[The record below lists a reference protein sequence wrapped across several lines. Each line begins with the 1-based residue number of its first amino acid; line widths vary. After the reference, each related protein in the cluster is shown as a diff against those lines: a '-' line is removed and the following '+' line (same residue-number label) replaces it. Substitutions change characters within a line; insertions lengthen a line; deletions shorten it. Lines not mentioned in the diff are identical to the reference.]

1 MTDWRGEE
9 GAKQAMNR
17 IGRWK
22 EKALALHK
30 EIDELEDEQT
40 KMFITGCVVGG
51 GLVAAVLLVSGMIW
65 T

>member
-1 MTDWRGEE
+1 MIDSRDEE
-9 GAKQAMNR
+9 GAKQAMKR
-17 IGRWK
+17 IGGWK

-40 KMFITGCVVGG
+40 KTFITGCVIGG
-51 GLVAAVLLVSGMIW
+51 GLVAAVLLVSGLIW